1 MAKHKHCE
9 YFGSLEKIE
18 EFSTLSQNIVPG
30 SLVFESLSP
39 FMGYYNDL
47 VKDNNPLYVY
57 IIINRTYAVFDVVR
71 ALQKV
76 NAELDYKI
84 DAAKAFVKFN
94 DRSYNAIRVRHLQ
107 SYENVREIQEAFIRN
122 GISLLLTNDHQ
133 KKVSVHVSL
142 KKVFCLSNISGNLYL
157 DACEENH
164 AYLEI
169 PKTLSFDEFVTV
181 TQKVKNNWLESK
193 FDAALG
199 YFMRKEEV
207 VEFVRIYSDK
217 LDEDSL
223 LKIQELYLK
232 KIKYI

>member
-1 MAKHKHCE
+1 MAKQKHCE

-18 EFSTLSQNIVPG
+18 TFSTLSQNIIPG

-47 VKDNNPLYVY
+47 VKDNNTLYIY

-71 ALQKV
+71 AFQKV
-76 NAELDYKI
+76 NNELDLKI

-94 DRSYNAIRVRHLQ
+94 DRSYNAIRVRHLEN
-107 SYENVREIQEAFIRN
+107 YERIYEIQEALVRN
-122 GISLLLTNDHQ
+122 GISLLMTTDNQ
-133 KKVSVHVSL
+133 KNVSAHVHL
-142 KKVFCLSNISGNLYL
+142 KKIFCMSNISDSLYL

-169 PKTLSFDEFVTV
+169 DKTLTFDQFSTI
-181 TQKVKNNWLESK
+181 TQKVRNNWLDSK

-207 VEFVRIYSDK
+207 VEFIRIYSDK
-217 LDEDSL
+217 LDEESL
-223 LKIQELYLK
+223 AKIQQLYK
-232 KIKYI
+232 EKMRYI